1 MERKRHLGSG
11 KCEGVPPDPSVAAK
25 KIVKNDNDVY
35 VFKECNTEV
44 RHRNNVSRHLKV
56 CKVKKVQ
63 KQKYWCDICQKIF
76 PFKSKLER
84 HRVTHSRPNFECQ
97 YCSKSFKRE
106 GHYISHQTH
115 SELYISTIPTILTMV
130 GMVQYD
136 RSEGRVGVS
145 VYVSEQEFADLD
157 IQIETEHC

>member
-1 MERKRHLGSG
+1 MERTCHLDGG
-11 KCEGVPPDPSVAAK
+11 KCEGVLPDPSVVAK
-25 KIVKNDNDVY
+25 KIIKIDNDTCIC
-35 VFKECNTEV
+35 KEVTQINK
-44 RHRNNVSRHLKV
+44 VSRHLKV

-115 SELYISTIPTILTMV
+115 SELYIPTIPTILTMV

-136 RSEGRVGVS
+136 RSEGRVEVS